1 MHKKKKKKIP
11 QKLYTTIKYSKSINV
26 FFVSF
31 GEFQL
36 TKKKKKVAQVT
47 FEASCFSCHYA
58 HMHM

>member
-36 TKKKKKVAQVT
+36 TKKKKK
-47 FEASCFSCHYA
+47 
-58 HMHM
+58 